1 MGKSK
6 LALHNPP
13 GPINEPGMMK
23 ILYVDHFPGRITSM
37 CKLDVVVN
45 AIQEKLTRQ
54 QLQLFKNN
62 IFGRFLQCQSYPFS
76 GVIVHNILLRQVSH
90 GDGNDKDELWF
101 QVGDHLIRLSIGE
114 WCLVTGLCCGEK
126 VFLTKHKTKHRL
138 LNKYF
143 GGMNCDINLGQ
154 FEEIFMN
161 LHFKTM
167 NDTDALKIAMF
178 YFADRVLH
186 GRKDHCQINFNLLN
200 EVDDINHFRSIP
212 WGRLSWETI
221 YKSIDNVLNGKAKKF
236 KKASAENPLHR
247 IEKYNFYGFTSAVH
261 AWIFE
266 AIEGLPLEWVEKIR
280 RNGPRIVRWKPVA
293 FSDIN
298 FGEVYSYLNERLDG
312 TILQTLKPDAKE
324 RATNYWKS
332 VDDYVP
338 YLPSWVRNHQPSIN
352 APSSIGPNKVDPN
365 PTSEIRLEQS
375 PVEDVGAADDHYES
389 AHDSDDRNEPKAR
402 TKFRNDYFVGRLDKI
417 ETSIHELR
425 SELQTGHSSINE
437 LRSEIMAE
445 RREAQQYRAAV
456 MGFMASFGA
465 GASKGAYG
473 DSPFGPSHMAPD
485 GYGPNVDAG
494 YGTHTDAGNDD
505 EHTSM
510 SLYSVYGDISDDS
523 VQIFTE
529 APPGVSKLGCPYRP
543 SYIFGSPYFIP
554 PFKRVR

>member
-1 MGKSK
+1 
-6 LALHNPP
+6 
-13 GPINEPGMMK
+13 
-23 ILYVDHFPGRITSM
+23 
-37 CKLDVVVN
+37 
-45 AIQEKLTRQ
+45 
-54 QLQLFKNN
+54 
-62 IFGRFLQCQSYPFS
+62 
-76 GVIVHNILLRQVSH
+76 
-90 GDGNDKDELWF
+90 
-101 QVGDHLIRLSIGE
+101 
-114 WCLVTGLCCGEK
+114 
-126 VFLTKHKTKHRL
+126 
-138 LNKYF
+138 
-143 GGMNCDINLGQ
+143 
-154 FEEIFMN
+154 
-161 LHFKTM
+161 M

-280 RNGPRIVRWKPVA
+280 RKGPRIVRWKPVA
-293 FSDIN
+293 SSNIN

-312 TILQTLKPDAKE
+312 TIFQTLKPDAKE

-332 VDDYVP
+332 VEDYVP
-338 YLPSWVRNHQPSIN
+338 YLPSWHQPSIN
-352 APSSIGPNKVDPN
+352 APSNIGPNEVDPD
-365 PTSEIRLEQS
+365 PTSEIGLEQS
-375 PVEDVGAADDHYES
+375 PVEDAGAADDHYES
-389 AHDSDDRNEPKAR
+389 AHDSDDRNEPEAR

-417 ETSIHELR
+417 ESSIHELR

-437 LRSEIMAE
+437 LRSELMAE

-473 DSPFGPSHMAPD
+473 DSPFGPAP
-485 GYGPNVDAG
+485 
-494 YGTHTDAGNDD
+494 
-505 EHTSM
+505 S
-510 SLYSVYGDISDDS
+510 
-523 VQIFTE
+523 
-529 APPGVSKLGCPYRP
+529 VSKFCMFSLCYYDFKPELMLICSSPRNNRPQIAMVRTLMLAMVRILMLVMTTSTPLCPCTVYMGTYVMTVYRYSRRHLPALVSLG
-543 SYIFGSPYFIP
+543 
-554 PFKRVR
+554 VRTDRRIYLAVLTSFLLSRELGMSGLYPHSTLRTMKLMKDRCIHT